1 MRILL
6 VLSLSL
12 LFVSCDNFRNS
23 SSIEVV
29 GQMRD
34 VMWKGDL
41 SGKISTDSLSHPNSY
56 GLGPIEY
63 LKGEVLLFEGQTFI
77 SKVIDSVAHQV
88 SQVNSIKAPF
98 FVYSKESDLNSISVS
113 PLELSLKSTEE
124 LIDSLYFD
132 YDKPLLV
139 RVDGV
144 FKDITVHSV
153 NLPEGSS
160 VSSPEQAH
168 KGLTQYNYKNLSGSI
183 VGFFSR
189 KHKAI
194 FTHHDSFL
202 HAHFISNDRN
212 VMGHVDSVL
221 FHSVNTIL
229 KVSK

>member
-6 VLSLSL
+6 IFTLTL
-12 LFVSCDNFRNS
+12 LFVSCNKFRNS

-41 SGKISTDSLSHPNSY
+41 VGKVSTDSLNHPNAY
-56 GLGPIEY
+56 GLGPIEN

>member
-1 MRILL
+1 MKIFV
-6 VLSLSL
+6 VLSLAL
-12 LFVSCDNFRNS
+12 LLVSCDNFRNS
-23 SSIEVV
+23 SSIEIV

-41 SGKISTDSLSHPNSY
+41 SGKISTDSLSRPNAY

-77 SKVIDSVAHQV
+77 SKVIDSVTHQV

-98 FVYSKESDLNSISVS
+98 FVYSNESDLNSFSVAPS
-113 PLELSLKSTEE
+113 DLSLKSIEK
-124 LIDSLYFD
+124 LIDSLYND
-132 YDKPLLV
+132 YDKPLLI
-139 RVDGV
+139 RIDGV
-144 FKDITVHSV
+144 FKDIKVHSV
-153 NLPEGSS
+153 NLPEGNS

-168 KGLTQYNYKNLSGSI
+168 EGLTQYSYKNLSGSI

-194 FTHHDSFL
+194 FTHHDSFF
-202 HAHFISNDRN
+202 HAHFISEDHN

-221 FHSVNTIL
+221 FNSDNTTF

>member
-1 MRILL
+1 MY
-6 VLSLSL
+6 LSLINL
-12 LFVSCDNFRNS
+12 RNS
-23 SSIEVV
+23 ESKSPE
-29 GQMRD
+29 
-34 VMWKGDL
+34 
-41 SGKISTDSLSHPNSY
+41 SNSL
-56 GLGPIEY
+56 
-63 LKGEVLLFEGQTFI
+63 V
-77 SKVIDSVAHQV
+77 
-88 SQVNSIKAPF
+88 PF

>member
-6 VLSLSL
+6 VLSLAL
-12 LFVSCDNFRNS
+12 IFISCDNVSNS

-41 SGKISTDSLSHPNSY
+41 AGKVSTDSLNRPNAY

-77 SKVIDSVAHQV
+77 SKVVDSVTHRV

-98 FVYSKESDLNSISVS
+98 FVYSNESDLTSFSVAPS
-113 PLELSLKSTEE
+113 ELSLKSTEE
-124 LIDSLYFD
+124 LIDSLYID
-132 YDKPLLV
+132 YEKPLLI
-139 RVDGV
+139 RIDGL
-144 FKDITVHSV
+144 FDDITVHSV
-153 NLPEGSS
+153 NLPEGNS
-160 VSSPEQAH
+160 VASPDQAH
-168 KGLTQYNYKNLSGSI
+168 KGLTKYSYQNLSGSI

-202 HAHFISNDRN
+202 HAHFISDDRS

-221 FHSVNTIL
+221 YNTDNTAF

>member
-1 MRILL
+1 MRILV
-6 VLSLSL
+6 VLSLGL
-12 LFVSCDNFRNS
+12 LLVSCDNFRNS
-23 SSIEVV
+23 SSIEIV

-41 SGKISTDSLSHPNSY
+41 SGKISTDSLSRPNAY

-77 SKVIDSVAHQV
+77 SKVIDNVAHQV

-98 FVYSKESDLNSISVS
+98 FVYSNESDLNSFPVAPSD
-113 PLELSLKSTEE
+113 LSLKSVEE
-124 LIDSLYFD
+124 LIDSLYYD
-132 YDKPLLV
+132 YDKPLLI
-139 RVDGV
+139 RIDGV
-144 FKDITVHSV
+144 FEDIRVHSV

-168 KGLTQYNYKNLSGSI
+168 EGLTQYSYKNLSGSI

-194 FTHHDSFL
+194 FTHHDSFF
-202 HAHFISNDRN
+202 HAHFISDDRN

-221 FHSVNTIL
+221 FNSDNTTF

>member
-1 MRILL
+1 
-6 VLSLSL
+6 
-12 LFVSCDNFRNS
+12 
-23 SSIEVV
+23 
-29 GQMRD
+29 MRD

-41 SGKISTDSLSHPNSY
+41 VGKVSTDSLNHPNAY
-56 GLGPIEY
+56 GLGPIEN

-160 VSSPEQAH
+160 VSSPDQAH
-168 KGLTQYNYKNLSGSI
+168 EGLTQYSYKNLRGSI
-183 VGFFSR
+183 IGFFSR

-194 FTHHDSFL
+194 FTHHDSYF
-202 HAHFISNDRN
+202 HAHFISDNRSI
-212 VMGHVDSVL
+212 MGHLDSVS
-221 FHSVNTIL
+221 FNSGKTTFM
-229 KVSK
+229 VSK

>member
-1 MRILL
+1 MFFTCNYLHK
-6 VLSLSL
+6 
-12 LFVSCDNFRNS
+12 S

-41 SGKISTDSLSHPNSY
+41 AGKISTDSLNHPNAY

-77 SKVIDSVAHQV
+77 SKVIDSIAHQV

-98 FVYSKESDLNSISVS
+98 FVYSKESDLNAISVGPS
-113 PLELSLKSTEE
+113 EFSLKSIEE

-132 YDKPLLV
+132 YDKPLLI
-139 RVDGV
+139 RIDGV
-144 FKDITVHSV
+144 FNDISVHSV

-160 VSSPEQAH
+160 VSSPDQAH
-168 KGLTQYNYKNLSGSI
+168 MGLTQYSYKNLSGSI
-183 VGFFSR
+183 IGFFSR

-202 HAHFISNDRN
+202 HAHFISDDHS

-221 FHSVNTIL
+221 FNSDNTTFR
-229 KVSK
+229 VSK

>member
-88 SQVNSIKAPF
+88 SQVNSIKSPF
-98 FVYSKESDLNSISVS
+98 FVYSNESDLNIFSVDPS
-113 PLELSLKSTEE
+113 ELSLKSIEE
-124 LIDSLYFD
+124 LINSLYFD
-132 YDKPLLV
+132 YDKPLLIKI
-139 RVDGV
+139 DGV

-160 VSSPEQAH
+160 VSSPDQAH
-168 KGLTQYNYKNLSGSI
+168 EGLTQYSYKNLIGSI
-183 VGFFSR
+183 IGFFSR

-194 FTHHDSFL
+194 FTHHDSYF
-202 HAHFISNDRN
+202 HAHFISDNRSI
-212 VMGHVDSVL
+212 MGHLDSVS
-221 FHSVNTIL
+221 FNSGKTTFM
-229 KVSK
+229 VSK

>member
-6 VLSLSL
+6 VLSLTL

-23 SSIEVV
+23 PSIEVV

-41 SGKISTDSLSHPNSY
+41 SGKISTDSLSRPNAY

-77 SKVIDSVAHQV
+77 SKVIDSAVHRVAPV
-88 SQVNSIKAPF
+88 SAVKAPF
-98 FVYSKESDLNSISVS
+98 FVYSKESNLNAISVAPS
-113 PLELSLKSTEE
+113 ELSLKSIEE

-132 YDKPLLV
+132 YDKPLLI
-139 RVDGV
+139 RIDGV
-144 FKDITVHSV
+144 FKDISVHSV
-153 NLPEGSS
+153 NLTEGSS
-160 VSSPEQAH
+160 VSSPDQAH
-168 KGLTQYNYKNLSGSI
+168 EGLTQFSYKNISGSI

-194 FTHHDSFL
+194 FTHHDSFF
-202 HAHFISNDRN
+202 HAHFISDDRS

-221 FHSVNTIL
+221 FNSDNTNF

>member
-6 VLSLSL
+6 IFTLTL
-12 LFVSCDNFRNS
+12 LFVSCNKFCNS

-41 SGKISTDSLSHPNSY
+41 VGKVSTDSLNHPNAY
-56 GLGPIEY
+56 GLGPIEN

-98 FVYSKESDLNSISVS
+98 FVYSKESDLNPISVS